1 MRDLSDGQQ
10 IWTES
15 AIPLV
20 NYVARRQD
28 GLAGVGVL
36 HGSPD
41 MLTRSSV
48 FAGAIGETANLNSGA
63 THSRSTVQSANRM
76 AWGALLHDQTSAW

>member
-48 FAGAIGETANLNSGA
+48 FAGAIGETANFEQRGDTLPVDCAERKQDGLGGVVA
-63 THSRSTVQSANRM
+63 
-76 AWGALLHDQTSAW
+76 